1 MRIMRVLLVF
11 AVVLLFAGCDKM
23 EDPKDVNKELSR
35 QNEEHGD
42 KHGSSDNGSKGDDS
56 YAHPDA
62 SGDKNTEG
70 LMKDADETYGKYKE
84 DDSDGNKEAALK
96 KNYEAAMYFMYDAN
110 LPPKD
115 KYRPALK
122 LFRRVLAMDPN
133 YEEAKINKDKIEE
146 IYEMMGKPIPETEL

>member
-1 MRIMRVLLVF
+1 MRILLVL
-11 AVVLLFAGCDKM
+11 AVVLFFTGCDKM
-23 EDPKDVNKELSR
+23 EDPKDVNKELSDR
-35 QNEEHGD
+35 QDEEQ
-42 KHGSSDNGSKGDDS
+42 GSNGNSSKENDS
-56 YAHPDA
+56 FAHPDA
-62 SGDKNTEG
+62 SGDKNTET
-70 LMKDADETYGKYKE
+70 LMTEADETYGKYKE

-122 LFRRVLAMDPN
+122 LFRRVLSMDPN